1 MRALLFRLS
10 LALLAVI
17 LLLGGGFFVV
27 EQWSSR
33 QYYDELTQRLNAPIA
48 MYVTGERQLIS
59 AGRVD
64 TDSLSTLGQQAMVV
78 NPTVEVYLLGP
89 DGAILGHTMP
99 PETVLTDRV
108 DLAPVRTLLD
118 ADSSMPIKGTDPR
131 NPEVRKVFS
140 ASEVRSGDVL
150 EGYLYAVLG
159 GQKFD
164 EIASDIRG
172 SHVQRLTILAMA
184 VVMAAAFLIGL
195 LVFGLLTRR
204 LTRLTADVQR
214 FTASGF
220 DPEAALSWKPRDGD
234 EIDRL
239 GSAFSVMSN
248 TIREQI
254 ERLKENDRLRRE
266 LVSNVSHD
274 LRTPLASMQGYV
286 DTLIIK
292 NGSLSADQRD
302 HYLNITRKHAH
313 RLGRLIGD
321 LFELS
326 RLDSASVEPQFER
339 FSVAELLQDT
349 SQEFELEASRAGVRL
364 DVAAPRDGASV
375 VADIGLIQRVLENLI
390 RNALRFTPSGGRI
403 TLSVEERSSKLAVAV
418 ADTGVGIPE
427 NDLPR
432 IFDRFYGNARESG
445 AESSGL
451 GLAIVKRILELHQS
465 RITVTSAVDNGT
477 RFEFELPA
485 SQAA

>member
-1 MRALLFRLS
+1 MKALLFRLS

-17 LLLGGGFFVV
+17 LLLGGGFFFV

-33 QYYDELTQRLNAPIA
+33 LYYEELTQRLNAPIA
-48 MYVTGERQLIS
+48 MYVTGERQLIT
-59 AGRVD
+59 GGKVD
-64 TDSLSTLGQQAMVV
+64 TTSLSTLAQHAMVI

-89 DGAILGHTMP
+89 DGNILAHTMP
-99 PETVLTDRV
+99 PEDVLTDRV
-108 DLAPVRTLLD
+108 DLTPVKTLLGGS
-118 ADSSMPIKGTDPR
+118 ASMPIKGTDPR
-131 NPEVRKVFS
+131 NPDARKVFS
-140 ASEVRSGDVL
+140 ASEVRSGDEL

-159 GQKFD
+159 GQKYD
-164 EIASDIRG
+164 EIANDIRG
-172 SHVQRLTILAMA
+172 SHVQRLTVWAMA
-184 VVMAAAFLIGL
+184 VVMIAAFLIGL

-214 FTASGF
+214 FTASDF
-220 DPEAALSWKPRDGD
+220 DPDAALSWKPRGGD

-239 GSAFSVMSN
+239 GSAFSVMSD

-292 NGSLSADQRD
+292 NGSLSTEERD
-302 HYLNITRKHAH
+302 RYLNITRKHAQ

-339 FSVAELLQDT
+339 FSLAELLQDT
-349 SQEFELEASRAGVRL
+349 SQEFELEASRRGIRL
-364 DVAAPRDGASV
+364 EVAAPREGSTV

-390 RNALRFTPSGGRI
+390 RNALRFTPRGGRI
-403 TLSVEERSSKLAVAV
+403 TLSAEDRRSRLAVAV
-418 ADTGVGIPE
+418 ADTGVGIAE
-427 NDLPR
+427 NELPR
-432 IFDRFYGNARESG
+432 IFDRFYGSARESG

-451 GLAIVKRILELHQS
+451 GLAIVKRILELHES
-465 RITVTSAVDNGT
+465 RISVTSEVDRGT

-485 SQAA
+485 PLAA